1 MSITDLIDAFRAS
14 STMEQVIAVAVLIL
28 LAVTLLR
35 KFIKLAIFVT
45 LLLLTIFAMIALA

>member
-1 MSITDLIDAFRAS
+1 
-14 STMEQVIAVAVLIL
+14 MEQVIAVAVLIL